1 MKQKDIIKKIK
12 NKKATI
18 CIMGL
23 GYVGLPLVNAFC
35 NAGFN
40 VNGFDTSEDKIY
52 QIKNSK
58 TDISEVSI
66 KKIKKFINNERLNVK
81 SDAKLLGDS
90 DVIIICVPTPLN
102 DSFEPDMQYINSC
115 VALIKENA
123 KSNTVVILESTSFPG
138 TTKELVFD
146 KLNDKKRNSFQYI
159 AYSPERVDP
168 GNKKFGIKNTPKV
181 IGGMN
186 KESLKLADM
195 IYSHIC
201 DETILMKSCE
211 EAEMVKL
218 VENIYRQTN
227 IALVNEMM
235 MISDKLNIDIWNV
248 IKGCSTKP
256 FGYSKF
262 LPGPGTGGHCIPLD
276 PMYLSWKAKTKN
288 YFSRFIDLST
298 DINQN
303 MPNYVFEKISSHLN
317 KSSKSIKNSNC
328 FIVGV
333 AYKKNVADVRESPS
347 MKVISLLLEAG
358 ANINYHDPYISSITI
373 DNNRR
378 LKKINSTKISKLNIN
393 NSDIVVILTDHD
405 NISWNTIL
413 KNSKIILDTKGL
425 FHNKKDKQKN
435 LHFL

>member
-1 MKQKDIIKKIK
+1 MKLNNIIKKIK
-12 NKKATI
+12 SKKANI

-35 NAGFN
+35 NAGFH
-40 VNGFDTSEDKIY
+40 VNGFDTSKDKINL
-52 QIKNSK
+52 IKNST
-58 TDISEVSI
+58 TDISEVPI
-66 KKIKKFINNERLNVK
+66 KKIKKFLDTEKLNIK
-81 SDAKLLGDS
+81 NDAKLLSVS

-123 KSNTVVILESTSFPG
+123 KSNSVVILESTSFPG

-146 KLNDKKRNSFQYI
+146 KLNNEKNNIFQYV

-168 GNKKFGIKNTPKV
+168 GNKKFNIKNTPKV
-181 IGGMN
+181 IGGIN
-186 KESLKLADM
+186 KESLKLAHI
-195 IYSHIC
+195 IYSCIC
-201 DETILMKSCE
+201 NETVLMESCE

-303 MPNYVFEKISSHLN
+303 MPNYVFEKISSYLN
-317 KSSKSIKNSNC
+317 KSSKSINNSNC
-328 FIVGV
+328 FIIGV

-358 ANINYHDPYISSITI
+358 ANINYHDPYISSII
-373 DNNRR
+373 VDYNKGSN
-378 LKKINSTKISKLNIN
+378 KINSTKISKLNIS

-413 KNSKIILDTKGL
+413 KNSKLILDTKGL
-425 FHNKKDKQKN
+425 FHNKKNKYKN
-435 LHFL
+435 LNFL

>member
-1 MKQKDIIKKIK
+1 
-12 NKKATI
+12 
-18 CIMGL
+18 MGL

-35 NAGFN
+35 SAGFN
-40 VNGFDTSEDKIY
+40 VNGFDTSNYKIN
-52 QIKNSK
+52 QIKNSLV
-58 TDISEVSI
+58 DISEVPI
-66 KKIKKFINNERLNVK
+66 KKIKKFINSKKLNIENDPNLLRN
-81 SDAKLLGDS
+81 SDI
-90 DVIIICVPTPLN
+90 IIICVPTPLN
-102 DSFEPDMQYINSC
+102 ESFEPDMRHINSC
-115 VALIKENA
+115 VDLIKRNVLP
-123 KSNTVVILESTSFPG
+123 NTLVILESTSFPG

-146 KLNDKKRNSFQYI
+146 KLNKGKRNKFKYV

-168 GNKKFGIKNTPKV
+168 GNKKFNIKNTPKI
-181 IGGMN
+181 IGGIN
-186 KESLKLADM
+186 KESLKLADK

-201 DETILMKSCE
+201 NETILMQSCE

-303 MPNYVFEKISSHLN
+303 MPNYVFEKITSHLN
-317 KSSKSIKNSNC
+317 ERSKSIKNSSC
-328 FIVGV
+328 FIIGV

-358 ANINYHDPYISSITI
+358 AKINYHDPYISSII
-373 DNNRR
+373 VDNKGSS
-378 LKKINSTKISKLNIN
+378 KKIDSIKISKLSIS
-393 NSDIVVILTDHD
+393 NSDIVIILTDHD
-405 NISWNTIL
+405 KIPWRTIVD
-413 KNSKIILDTKGL
+413 NSKLILDTKGL
-425 FHNKKDKQKN
+425 LHNKKNKHKN